1 MVCSVRRGH
10 WLGWALAFS
19 CMVVTTVGALALPA
33 AHGPDGSRSL
43 HEVFVFDAPDS
54 RDGLSRVAEA
64 YMLPGSI
71 FLLTFLLLVAGVAGR
86 RRWSR
91 FVAAAPAGLALL
103 VLGIVSFVFL
113 FVHESYNS
121 AETVA
126 LQRRIGVELLVLAV
140 LVVVATGFLLAGR
153 RTVYDRFVVTGLV
166 VLAVWHLVAILTLRS
181 VPELEFRFTQL
192 ALLLTPAYLF
202 AAFWT
207 AVASL
212 RR

>member
-1 MVCSVRRGH
+1 
-10 WLGWALAFS
+10 
-19 CMVVTTVGALALPA
+19 MVVTMVGALTLPA
-33 AHGPDGSRSL
+33 AHGPDGSLSL

-54 RDGLSRVAEA
+54 RDGLSRIAEA
-64 YMLPGSI
+64 YMLPAS
-71 FLLTFLLLVAGVAGR
+71 TFLFTFMLLVAGVAGR

-91 FVAAAPAGLALL
+91 FVAAVPAGLALL
-103 VLGIVSFVFL
+103 LLGAVSFVFL

-126 LQRRIGVELLVLAV
+126 LHRRTGVELLVVAV

-153 RTVYDRFVVTGLV
+153 RTVYDWFVVTGLV
-166 VLAVWHLVAILTLRS
+166 MLAIWHLVAILMLRS
-181 VPELEFRFTQL
+181 VPDLELQLTQM

-207 AVASL
+207 AAASL
-212 RR
+212 RRSQPPDASARAAVRATVNMQ